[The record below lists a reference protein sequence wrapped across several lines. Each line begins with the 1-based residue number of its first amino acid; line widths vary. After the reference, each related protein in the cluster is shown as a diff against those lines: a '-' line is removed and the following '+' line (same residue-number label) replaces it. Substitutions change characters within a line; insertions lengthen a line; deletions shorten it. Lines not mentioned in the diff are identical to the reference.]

1 MPEPDAAHYLTVADA
16 LAKGRVIPFFG
27 AGVNLC
33 DRVEGEAFT
42 PRQGLPSG
50 SELAAY
56 LVEYVAELGHEIQ
69 EQDAYDLVRVSQ
81 YVAVMVG
88 DGPLY
93 AELRSL
99 LDVDYTPLSL
109 HRFFATF
116 QATLQEKGY
125 PPRPPLLITTNYD
138 DLMER
143 AFEDAGQPFDL
154 ITYVA
159 EGEHRGKFIHR
170 RPDGSTHLIER
181 PNEYAGIALDDRR
194 QFLHPVVLKIHGAV
208 DREDAERDSFVIT
221 EDDYIDYLTRTELAS
236 LIPATL
242 AERLKRSHF
251 LFLGYGL
258 RDWNLRVILQ
268 RVWGQQRLSWQSWAI
283 QRGPSALDRRFWD
296 RRGIDVMDEELKR
309 YIATLQQHIDGL
321 KPAGRAG

>member
-1 MPEPDAAHYLTVADA
+1 MPEPDAAHYRTVADA

-33 DRVEGEAFT
+33 DRREGEAFQ

-56 LVEYVAELGHEIQ
+56 LVDYVAELGHEIQ
-69 EQDAYDLVRVSQ
+69 EHDAYDLVRVSQ

-99 LDVDYTPLSL
+99 LDVDYAPTSL
-109 HRFFATF
+109 HRFFASLP
-116 QATLQEKGY
+116 ASLGARGY
-125 PPRPPLLITTNYD
+125 SARPPLIITTNYD

-143 AFEDAGQPFDL
+143 AFAEAGQPFDL
-154 ITYVA
+154 VTYVA
-159 EGEHRGKFIHR
+159 EGEHRGKFVHR
-170 RPDGSTHLIER
+170 QPDGSTYLIDR
-181 PNEYAGIALDDRR
+181 PNEYAGIALDEQR
-194 QFLHPVVLKIHGAV
+194 QFAHPVVLKIHGAV
-208 DREDAERDSFVIT
+208 DREDAERDSYVIT

-242 AERLKRSHF
+242 AEKLKRSHF

-283 QRGPSALDRRFWD
+283 QLRPSVLDRRFWD
-296 RRGIDVMDEELKR
+296 RRGIEVMDAHLKTYVEQLR
-309 YIATLQQHIDGL
+309 EHVGGL
-321 KPAGRAG
+321 RPGGGAG